1 MKYYIFLIFLTAF
14 FMNTQTHA
22 DSTSR
27 GAFWGGV
34 TGAAIGGSAGGPTG
48 AVLGGLGGAALGGSI
63 GASRDRQRYEYVD
76 QYGRPVQVRRVYRR
90 PVPARRVVTRQVVTQ
105 PAPKVTVKSKDEVIY
120 VN

>member
-1 MKYYIFLIFLTAF
+1 MKLRILKKMLVVLLILTA
-14 FMNTQTHA
+14 HA
-22 DSTSR
+22 VNGNSSSR

-48 AVLGGLGGAALGGSI
+48 AILGGLGGAAVGGSI

-76 QYGRPVQVRRVYRR
+76 QYGRPVHVRRVYRR
-90 PVPARRVVTRQVVTQ
+90 PVRRVVTRQVITQ
-105 PAPKVTVKSKDEVIY
+105 PAPKAMVKPKDEVIY